1 MDLSKLSN
9 ALQSSNLADTA
20 NVAISPTFTIKVC
33 QMINYNQVYNQKLAT
48 FAQKF
53 PNHKFVKDFKAFIN
67 DWYAAKQTPDTISFM
82 AHVILC
88 GWSLKDDEGE
98 DVPFTTSD
106 AVTLLQTPVGRSIF
120 GKIANAVQSDSVF
133 QTEWSEDAI
142 KNS

>member
-9 ALQSSNLADTA
+9 ALQTVNLADTA
-20 NVAISPTFTIKVC
+20 DVMISPTFTLKVC
-33 QMINYNQVYNQKLAT
+33 QMVNYNQVYNEKLNT

-53 PNHKFVKDFKAFIN
+53 PNHKFVKDFKAFMN
-67 DWYAAKQTPDTISFM
+67 EWYTCKQTTDTISFM

-88 GWSLKDDEGE
+88 GWSLTDDDGKNI
-98 DVPFTTSD
+98 PFT
-106 AVTLLQTPVGRSIF
+106 APKAIKLLQTPVGRNIF
-120 GKIANAVQSDSVF
+120 GKLAVAVQSESVF

>member
-20 NVAISPTFTIKVC
+20 DITISPTFTIKVC
-33 QMINYNQVYNQKLAT
+33 QMVNYNQVYNQKLAA

-53 PNHKFVKDFKAFIN
+53 PNHQFVKDFKGFMT
-67 DWYAAKQTPDTISFM
+67 DWYAGKQTPDTISFM

-88 GWSLKDDEGE
+88 GWSLTDNDGN
-98 DVPFTTSD
+98 DVEFTQPD
-106 AVTLLQTPVGRSIF
+106 AIQLLQTPVGRSIF
-120 GKIANAVQSDSVF
+120 GKIANSVQSDAVF

>member
-9 ALQSSNLADTA
+9 ALQTVNLADTA
-20 NVAISPTFTIKVC
+20 DVTISPTFTLKVC
-33 QMINYNQVYNQKLAT
+33 QMVNYNQVYNEKLNK

-53 PNHKFVKDFKAFIN
+53 PNHKFVKDFKAFMN
-67 DWYAAKQTPDTISFM
+67 EWYTGKQTTDTISFM

-88 GWSLKDDEGE
+88 GWSLTDDDEE
-98 DVPFTTSD
+98 PVPFTTSD
-106 AVTLLQTPVGRSIF
+106 AIKLLQTPVGRNIF
-120 GKIANAVQSDSVF
+120 GKLAVAVQQESVF